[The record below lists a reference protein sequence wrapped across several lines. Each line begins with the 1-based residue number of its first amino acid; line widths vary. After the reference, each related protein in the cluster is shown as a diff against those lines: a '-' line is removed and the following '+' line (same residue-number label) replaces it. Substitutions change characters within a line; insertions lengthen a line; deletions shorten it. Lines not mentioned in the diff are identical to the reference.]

1 MRIGYLLGFFFCMG
15 IQASSAERAIRWFRR
30 NPSLG
35 VSSALATL
43 ALVAATGM
51 AIAYAFERESAARRL
66 KQVNEALVEEGNRT
80 QIALRE
86 NYRQLAA
93 VALER
98 GETQRRAGNTSR
110 GLLQLVEAVRYA
122 SDAGDAGLERSA
134 RASIAVWRGQI
145 HRLRSVIP
153 GPERL
158 EGKRFGVVAFGP
170 SGQTALVGSNK
181 TASLIDLVS
190 GKVLGPEFA
199 FPGLAYAVA
208 MSPDGKTA
216 AVAEFG
222 SPNPED
228 SASWRSTVRLWEGR
242 TGRAV
247 TDPIRHPAAVTLEG
261 VPGLIQAIA
270 FSPDGKTLLTV

>member
-1 MRIGYLLGFFFCMG
+1 M
-15 IQASSAERAIRWFRR
+15 
-30 NPSLG
+30 
-35 VSSALATL
+35 
-43 ALVAATGM
+43 
-51 AIAYAFERESAARRL
+51 
-66 KQVNEALVEEGNRT
+66 
-80 QIALRE
+80 
-86 NYRQLAA
+86 
-93 VALER
+93 
-98 GETQRRAGNTSR
+98 
-110 GLLQLVEAVRYA
+110 
-122 SDAGDAGLERSA
+122 
-134 RASIAVWRGQI
+134 
-145 HRLRSVIP
+145 
-153 GPERL
+153 
-158 EGKRFGVVAFGP
+158 VAFGP

-261 VPGLIQAIA
+261 VPGLIQAIG
-270 FSPDGKTLLTV
+270 FSPDGKTLLTGSTDRTARRWDVVSGKEIGVPLPIRPLLQPLAIARTVR